1 MRLNQFLRVTMSI
14 ALLAGGLV
22 LNAATPDWSAKLPE
36 NVKWQTVTGAGTIL
50 VGTEKAIY
58 SLDPE
63 TGAIMWK
70 RTEFEKSAPFNVR
83 EIEGTPILFINDYSS
98 NFNPKTK
105 LYAVNLLS
113 GETLWETPQEQGY
126 PLGAYPFNAQGI
138 AVVVSQGY
146 TDKEG
151 AGVFLT
157 AYETATGKQVWRVK
171 HSKQGAFPLH
181 PADNSGTF
189 NVKMDLSGH
198 QEPVIVGDLLYVPF
212 SGVHCYDVKT
222 GALKWEKEFK
232 TVPKEFKRASAPLV
246 FDGETVYA
254 PGVNKVYALDKNTGA
269 LKWESK
275 KVYSGT
281 ITQLL
286 VTGDKLLVRMGGN
299 FLAWGAK
306 EWTLEKPLAVLGLDK
321 NSGEQVW
328 EYKDLKDGITNMQ
341 LVEGANAVFVCDAQN
356 LIGID
361 VNSTGKVKE
370 AFKVKLEFKRKL
382 GGGEAAAKIGLGALG
397 GISGL
402 VGASAKAIGGKDRL
416 DVPVAI
422 IPVGK
427 DQFVVRGRQHIL
439 SFDGVSK
446 DIKWSTQYPA
456 PGSSG
461 FEMAIMTTLTAFSAV
476 TYNAG
481 YASGTM
487 SLNSASDGI
496 KSSLDSYDK
505 FANKRYSATKDG
517 TKRTYILTTVE
528 EGKKKGAGL
537 MAIDMTSGDSAASVL
552 LKDKE
557 PEYSVDDVT
566 GRLYYVNDK
575 KEIQAFSVK

>member
-1 MRLNQFLRVTMSI
+1 MGI
-14 ALLAGGLV
+14 ALLAGNLV
-22 LNAATPDWSAKLPE
+22 LHAATPDWSAKLTE
-36 NVKWQTVTGAGTIL
+36 NVKWQRVTTVGTIL
-50 VGTEKAIY
+50 VGTDKAIY
-58 SLDPE
+58 SLDQD
-63 TGAIMWK
+63 TGNVLWK
-70 RTEFEKSAPFNVR
+70 RPEFEKSAPFNVR
-83 EIEGTPILFINDYSS
+83 EIEGTPILFINDYAS
-98 NFNPKTK
+98 NFNPQTK
-105 LYAVNLLS
+105 LYAVNLLT
-113 GETLWETPQEQGY
+113 GETIWETAKEPGY
-126 PLGAYPFNAQGI
+126 AIGAYPFNSRRMAL
-138 AVVVSQGY
+138 VVSQNY
-146 TDKEG
+146 AHKDG
-151 AGVFLT
+151 AGVYLT
-157 AYETATGKQVWRVK
+157 AFETDTGKQLWQVK
-171 HSKQGAFPLH
+171 HSKANDFPLH
-181 PADNSGTF
+181 PSDNSGTW

-198 QEPVIVGDLLYVPF
+198 QEPVIVGDSLYVPF
-212 SGVHCYDVKT
+212 SGVHCYDANT
-222 GALKWEKEFK
+222 GALKWGKEFK

-246 FDGETVYA
+246 FDGDTVYA

-269 LKWESK
+269 VKWESK

-286 VTGDKLLVRMGGN
+286 VHGDKLLVRMGGN

-306 EWTLEKPLAVLGLDK
+306 EWTLEKPLAIQGLDK
-321 NSGEQVW
+321 ATGEQVW
-328 EYKDLKDGITNMQ
+328 EYKDLRDGITNMQ
-341 LVEGANAVFVCDAQN
+341 LVEGANAVFVCDAEN

-361 VNSTGKVKE
+361 VNSSGKVKE
-370 AFKVKLEFKRKL
+370 AFKIKLEFKRKL

-439 SFDGVSK
+439 SFDGVAK
-446 DIKWSTQYPA
+446 EIKWSTMYGA

-461 FEMAIMTTLTAFSAV
+461 FEMAIMTTLTAVSALS
-476 TYNAG
+476 YNAG

-487 SLNSASDGI
+487 SLSSASDGI

-505 FANKRYSATKDG
+505 FANKRYSATKSG
-517 TKRTYILTTVE
+517 AQRTYILTTVE

-537 MAIDMTSGDSAASVL
+537 MAIDMTGGDSVASIL

-557 PEYSVDDVT
+557 PDYTVDDLT
-566 GRLYYVNDK
+566 GRIYYVNDK
-575 KEIQAFSVK
+575 KEIQAFTLR